1 MTNNFFCPLPW
12 NHLLFKNGGKVQA
25 CCESYRDQFAPE
37 KTIRATANN
46 KIMRKLR
53 LELLEPNTVPD
64 MCWKCETREK
74 YQDGFSV
81 RTNSIDMH
89 KKWTEE
95 YARQMTNADG
105 SVDNFNLEHLDIRW
119 SNLCNYKCRFCGI
132 GSSNLWAKDNDLLH
146 GKGATANAGYD
157 PKSGLQEYDM
167 DWEDL
172 KTHLP
177 YVKYCKLA
185 GGEPTIMPG
194 TYQLLEELIR
204 IENKEVFISLVT
216 NATTIKYGKYNL
228 LELLK
233 HFPYRVRIQLS
244 MEGMGD
250 RHAWARS
257 GKDDW
262 DQIAKNIDLFT
273 QHAKEN
279 KWGLNFHSGI
289 SWMNMYHLA
298 DFILKYPYTQ
308 FTLNMVTDPA
318 TMSLTNFYKDELE
331 KCSKFY
337 ANKIDENKDNTLYVR
352 KHLAKVKN
360 AIDKALETSN
370 ETIDIDEFKRIH
382 NLLDNSRNQSFVK
395 AYPEWSHLYA

>member
-1 MTNNFFCPLPW
+1 
-12 NHLLFKNGGKVQA
+12 
-25 CCESYRDQFAPE
+25 
-37 KTIRATANN
+37 
-46 KIMRKLR
+46 
-53 LELLEPNTVPD
+53 
-64 MCWKCETREK
+64 
-74 YQDGFSV
+74 
-81 RTNSIDMH
+81 
-89 KKWTEE
+89 
-95 YARQMTNADG
+95 
-105 SVDNFNLEHLDIRW
+105 
-119 SNLCNYKCRFCGI
+119 
-132 GSSNLWAKDNDLLH
+132 
-146 GKGATANAGYD
+146 
-157 PKSGLQEYDM
+157 
-167 DWEDL
+167 
-172 KTHLP
+172 
-177 YVKYCKLA
+177 
-185 GGEPTIMPG
+185 
-194 TYQLLEELIR
+194 
-204 IENKEVFISLVT
+204 
-216 NATTIKYGKYNL
+216 
-228 LELLK
+228 
-233 HFPYRVRIQLS
+233 
-244 MEGMGD
+244 MGD